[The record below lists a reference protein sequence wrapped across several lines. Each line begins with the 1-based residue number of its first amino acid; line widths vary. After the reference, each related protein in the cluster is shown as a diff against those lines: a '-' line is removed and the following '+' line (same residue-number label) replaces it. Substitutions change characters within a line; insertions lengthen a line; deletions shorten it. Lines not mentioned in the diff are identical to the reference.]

1 MLPIGTLLKLPSLTA
16 RFVPFEGKRSHC
28 SYDTTYKSLDV
39 HTRERGRD
47 ARGRARH
54 SLMMRVPTT
63 KKDKQKGLAEKKG
76 VDSFFGGYP
85 DISGYLGSESG
96 LNRN

>member
-1 MLPIGTLLKLPSLTA
+1 
-16 RFVPFEGKRSHC
+16 
-28 SYDTTYKSLDV
+28 
-39 HTRERGRD
+39 
-47 ARGRARH
+47 
-54 SLMMRVPTT
+54 MMRVPTT

-76 VDSFFGGYP
+76 VDPFFGGYP

>member
-39 HTRERGRD
+39 YVGTP
-47 ARGRARH
+47 
-54 SLMMRVPTT
+54 V
-63 KKDKQKGLAEKKG
+63 KGAVMHPAG
-76 VDSFFGGYP
+76 VCVTQV
-85 DISGYLGSESG
+85 
-96 LNRN
+96 